1 MKRGTQSI
9 RCFRVAGHGAVPSG
23 GRTAK
28 IPTSAA
34 QAKIKATAAGSAAT
48 AAAAIIAADRGNSAL
63 SVVFATTAYDLATL
77 GAALAARGVERVIGA
92 STGRVIGANGFEAD
106 GISGFHLPAG
116 RFATADTVFE
126 DVAGMGLP
134 ELRARVH
141 TLRLELNQGP
151 GGLFEHR
158 FALLLVDAES
168 RCEERLAAVLG
179 MELNGVPLIGG
190 SAGDLYFNPLG
201 DPPGSTRLL
210 YHGGAKRGAAILC
223 LVATTSP
230 VVAYCHNHY
239 VPSDKKLVITD
250 ADPAR
255 RVVREIDGRPA
266 LAVYAAAC
274 GFRKPPRASGD
285 FAPFPLMIR
294 IGGHYY
300 ARGMQ
305 RIYPDG
311 ALEFACA
318 LEPGLVVALAK
329 PGDMIDSLDGL
340 FATMRRHIGAPEL
353 VIGVDCAAR
362 TAFMERQGLTKGI
375 ESRMRDHA
383 VTGFSSLGEQFNT
396 IHANNSFT
404 CLGIASVS

>member
-1 MKRGTQSI
+1 MSKAAQTI
-9 RCFRVAGHGAVPSG
+9 RCFRASG
-23 GRTAK
+23 D
-28 IPTSAA
+28 
-34 QAKIKATAAGSAAT
+34 TAAV
-48 AAAAIIAADRGNSAL
+48 AAAIAAERGDSAL
-63 SVVFATTAYDLATL
+63 TMVFASTVHDLAAL
-77 GAALAARGVERVIGA
+77 GRELAQRGVHRVIGA
-92 STGRVIGANGFEAD
+92 STGRVIGAAGFEPV

-141 TLRLELNQGP
+141 QLQLDLGP
-151 GGLFEHR
+151 GPDGSLPHR

-179 MELNGVPLIGG
+179 MELNGMPLIGG

-201 DPPGSTRLL
+201 HPPGSTRLL
-210 YHGGAKRGAAILC
+210 YHGSAKRGAAILC
-223 LVATTSP
+223 LVASASP
-230 VVAYCHNHY
+230 VIAYSHNHY
-239 VPSDKKLVITD
+239 MQSDKKFVITD

-255 RVVREIDGRPA
+255 RLVREIDGRPA
-266 LAVYAAAC
+266 LAVYATAC
-274 GFRKPPRASGD
+274 GFRRPPRASRD

-329 PGDMIDSLDGL
+329 PADMIASLDGL
-340 FATMRRHIGAPEL
+340 FAAMRRQIGAPDL
-353 VIGVDCAAR
+353 VIGFDCAAR
-362 TAFMERQGLTKGI
+362 TAYMESQGLTKGV
-375 ESRMRDHA
+375 EALLKEHA

-404 CLGIASVS
+404 CLGIAPLS

>member
-1 MKRGTQSI
+1 MSKSRQKINS
-9 RCFRVAGHGAVPSG
+9 FRSAGD
-23 GRTAK
+23 
-28 IPTSAA
+28 
-34 QAKIKATAAGSAAT
+34 T
-48 AAAAIIAADRGNSAL
+48 AAAAAAIAAGSSDTAL
-63 SVVFATTAYDLATL
+63 TVVFATAEHDLAIL
-77 GAALAARGVERVIGA
+77 ARDLAARGVERVIGA
-92 STGRVIGANGFEAD
+92 STGRVISAGGFEPA
-106 GISGFHLPAG
+106 GVVGFHLPAG
-116 RFATADTVFE
+116 RFAAADTVFE

-141 TLRLELNQGP
+141 QLQLELGGAP
-151 GGLFEHR
+151 GGAFEHR

-168 RCEERLAAVLG
+168 RCEEWLTAVLG

-201 DPPGSTRLL
+201 HPPGSTRLL
-210 YHGGAKRGAAILC
+210 YHGSAKRGAAILC
-223 LVATTSP
+223 LVASASP
-230 VVAYCHNHY
+230 VIAYCHNHY
-239 VPSDKKLVITD
+239 MPSDKKFVITD

-255 RVVREIDGRPA
+255 RLVREIDGRPA

-274 GFRKPPRASGD
+274 GFRRPPRESRD

-300 ARGMQ
+300 PRGMQ
-305 RIYPDG
+305 RIDSDG

-329 PGDMIDSLDGL
+329 PGDMVASLEAL
-340 FATMRRHIGAPEL
+340 FAAMRLRIGAPDL

-362 TAFMERQGLTKGI
+362 TAYMERQGLSKGV
-375 ESRMRDHA
+375 EALLREHA

-404 CLGIASVS
+404 CLGVAPLS

>member
-1 MKRGTQSI
+1 VKKATQSI
-9 RCFRVAGHGAVPSG
+9 TRFR
-23 GRTAK
+23 
-28 IPTSAA
+28 
-34 QAKIKATAAGSAAT
+34 AAGAT
-48 AAAAIIAADRGNSAL
+48 DVAAAAIAADRGNSAL
-63 SVVFATTAYDLATL
+63 TMVFASADHDLAVL
-77 GAALAARGVERVIGA
+77 GNELARRGADRVIGA
-92 STGRVIGANGFEAD
+92 STGRVISANGFEAR
-106 GISGFHLPAG
+106 GVAGFHLPAG
-116 RFATADTVFE
+116 RFAAADTVLE
-126 DVAGMGLP
+126 DIAGMGLP
-134 ELRARVH
+134 ELRASVH
-141 TLRLELNQGP
+141 RLRLELERGP
-151 GGLFEHR
+151 GSSFRHR
-158 FALLLVDAES
+158 FALVLVDAES

-201 DPPGSTRLL
+201 HSPGNTRLL
-210 YHGGAKRGAAILC
+210 YHGDAKRGAAILC
-223 LVATTSP
+223 LVASASP
-230 VVAYCHNHY
+230 VIAYCHNHY
-239 VPSDKKLVITD
+239 IQSDKKFVITD

-255 RVVREIDGRPA
+255 RLVREIDGRPA

-274 GFRKPPRASGD
+274 GFRRPPHEIRD

-300 ARGMQ
+300 ARGTQ

-329 PGDMIDSLDGL
+329 PGDMIASLNGL
-340 FATMRRHIGAPEL
+340 FATMRRQIGAPEL

-362 TAFMERQGLTKGI
+362 TAYMEHQGLTKGV
-375 ESRMRDHA
+375 EALLRQHA

-404 CLGIASVS
+404 CLGVASLS

>member
-1 MKRGTQSI
+1 VSR
-9 RCFRVAGHGAVPSG
+9 
-23 GRTAK
+23 
-28 IPTSAA
+28 SAQGIA
-34 QAKIKATAAGSAAT
+34 RFHCTGDT
-48 AAAAIIAADRGNSAL
+48 AAAAAAIAADRGDAAL
-63 SVVFATTAYDLATL
+63 TMVFASAAHDLALL
-77 GAALAARGVERVIGA
+77 GSELAARGVRRVVGA
-92 STGRVIGANGFEAD
+92 STGRIISVQGFEPH
-106 GISGFHLPAG
+106 GIAGFHLPSG
-116 RFATADTVFE
+116 RFATADTVLD
-126 DVAGMGLP
+126 DVAAMGLP

-141 TLRLELNQGP
+141 QLRVELSGGP
-151 GGLFEHR
+151 GAAFEHR
-158 FALLLVDAES
+158 FALLLVDAEA

-201 DPPGSTRLL
+201 HPPGSTRLL
-210 YHGGAKRGAAILC
+210 YHGGATRGAAILC
-223 LVATTSP
+223 LVASASP
-230 VVAYCHNHY
+230 VIAYCHNHY
-239 VPSDKKLVITD
+239 MPSDKKFVITD

-274 GFRKPPRASGD
+274 GFRRPPRESRD

-329 PGDMIDSLDGL
+329 PGDMIASLDEL
-340 FATMRRHIGAPEL
+340 FAGMRRRIGAPEL

-362 TAFMERQGLTKGI
+362 TAYMERQGLAKGI
-375 ESRMRDHA
+375 EALLRDHC

-404 CLGIASVS
+404 CLGVAAPA

>member
-1 MKRGTQSI
+1 MAGDVAAGT
-9 RCFRVAGHGAVPSG
+9 AGAGS
-23 GRTAK
+23 
-28 IPTSAA
+28 TS
-34 QAKIKATAAGSAAT
+34 TAATHAIAL
-48 AAAAIIAADRGNSAL
+48 AAAATIAADRGDSAL
-63 SVVFATTAYDLATL
+63 TVVFASTAYDLATL
-77 GAALAARGVERVIGA
+77 GAALAARGVDRVIGA
-92 STGRVIGANGFEAD
+92 STGRVIGANGFEPH

-116 RFATADTVFE
+116 RFATADTVLE
-126 DVAGMGLP
+126 EVAGLGLP

-141 TLRLELNQGP
+141 QVRSELNRGP
-151 GGLFEHR
+151 GGSFEHR

-201 DPPGSTRLL
+201 HPPGSTRLL
-210 YHGGAKRGAAILC
+210 YHGAAKRGAAVLC
-223 LVATTSP
+223 MVATTSP
-230 VVAYCHNHY
+230 VAAYCHNHY

-255 RVVREIDGRPA
+255 RVVREIDGCPA

-274 GFRKPPRASGD
+274 GFRKPPRESVD

-329 PGDMIDSLDGL
+329 PGDMIASLDGL
-340 FATMRRHIGAPEL
+340 FATMRRQIGAPEL

-362 TAFMERQGLTKGI
+362 TAFMERQALTKGI

-396 IHANNSFT
+396 MHANNSFT
-404 CLGIASVS
+404 CLGIASAS

>member
-1 MKRGTQSI
+1 MTAVHRNIT
-9 RCFRVAGHGAVPSG
+9 CFRSAGDTV
-23 GRTAK
+23 
-28 IPTSAA
+28 
-34 QAKIKATAAGSAAT
+34 
-48 AAAAIIAADRGNSAL
+48 AAASAIAADSADSAL
-63 SVVFATTAYDLATL
+63 TMVFASAVHDLAAL
-77 GAALAARGVERVIGA
+77 GHELAARGVERAVGA
-92 STGRVIGANGFEAD
+92 STGRVIGAHGFEPG
-106 GISGFHLPAG
+106 GIVGFHLPAG
-116 RFATADTVFE
+116 RFASADTVLE

-141 TLRLELNQGP
+141 QLRVELASGP
-151 GGLFEHR
+151 GGSFEHR

-201 DPPGSTRLL
+201 HPPGSARLL
-210 YHGGAKRGAAILC
+210 YHGSAKRGAAILC
-223 LVATTSP
+223 MVASASP
-230 VVAYCHNHY
+230 VAAYCHNHY
-239 VPSDKKLVITD
+239 TQSDKKFVITD

-255 RVVREIDGRPA
+255 RLVREIDGRPA

-274 GFRKPPRASGD
+274 GFRRPPRESRD

-305 RIYPDG
+305 RIYADG
-311 ALEFACA
+311 TLEFACA
-318 LEPGLVVALAK
+318 LEPGLVVSLAK
-329 PGDMIDSLDGL
+329 PRDMIASLDGL
-340 FATMRRHIGAPEL
+340 FTAMRGQIGAPEL

-362 TAFMERQGLTKGI
+362 TAYMERQGLTAGI
-375 ESRMRDHA
+375 ETLLRQHA

-404 CLGIASVS
+404 CLGVASPQ

>member
-1 MKRGTQSI
+1 MNRDPVSPRAQSI
-9 RCFRVAGHGAVPSG
+9 RRFGVPGDSGAGGDAG
-23 GRTAK
+23 GS
-28 IPTSAA
+28 PAA
-34 QAKIKATAAGSAAT
+34 AAT
-48 AAAAIIAADRGNSAL
+48 HAKAAAAAAAIIAADRGETAL
-63 SVVFATTAYDLATL
+63 TVVFASTAYDLASL
-77 GAALAARGVERVIGA
+77 GAELATRGVERVIGA
-92 STGRVIGANGFEAD
+92 STGRAIGANGFEPG
-106 GISGFHLPAG
+106 GIAGFHLPAG
-116 RFATADTVFE
+116 RFATADTLLE

-141 TLRLELNQGP
+141 QVRSELNQGP
-151 GGLFEHR
+151 GGSFEHR

-201 DPPGSTRLL
+201 HPPGSTRLL
-210 YHGGAKRGAAILC
+210 YHGAAKRGAAILC

-239 VPSDKKLVITD
+239 VPSDKKLVITE

-255 RVVREIDGRPA
+255 RVVREIDGRAA

-274 GFRKPPRASGD
+274 GFRRPPRDSVD
-285 FAPFPLMIR
+285 FAPYPLMIR

-318 LEPGLVVALAK
+318 LEPGLVVAIAK
-329 PGDMIDSLDGL
+329 PGDMIASLDGL
-340 FATMRRHIGAPEL
+340 FSTMRRQIGAPEL

-375 ESRMRDHA
+375 EARLRDHA

-396 IHANNSFT
+396 MHANNSFT
-404 CLGIASVS
+404 CLGIAAVS

>member
-1 MKRGTQSI
+1 MSMPQQKIS
-9 RCFRVAGHGAVPSG
+9 CFQTVG
-23 GRTAK
+23 
-28 IPTSAA
+28 
-34 QAKIKATAAGSAAT
+34 GSAAAAT
-48 AAAAIIAADRGNSAL
+48 AIAADRGDSAL
-63 SVVFATTAYDLATL
+63 TVVFATTDHDLAAM
-77 GAALAARGVERVIGA
+77 GAELAARGVTRVVGA
-92 STGRVIGANGFEAD
+92 STGRIISEQGFAPR
-106 GISGFHLPAG
+106 GVSGFHLPAG
-116 RFATADTVFE
+116 RFAAADTLLE

-141 TLRLELNQGP
+141 QLQLELGSGP
-151 GGLFEHR
+151 GGAFQHR

-201 DPPGSTRLL
+201 HPPGSTRLL
-210 YHGGAKRGAAILC
+210 YHGSAKRGAAILC
-223 LVATTSP
+223 LVASASP
-230 VVAYCHNHY
+230 VVAYCHSHHM
-239 VPSDKKLVITD
+239 PSDKKFVITD

-255 RVVREIDGRPA
+255 RLVREIDGRPA

-274 GFRKPPRASGD
+274 GFRRPPRKSGD

-318 LEPGLVVALAK
+318 LEPGLVVVLAK
-329 PGDMIDSLDGL
+329 PGDMIASLDAL
-340 FATMRRHIGAPEL
+340 FATMRRRIGAPEL
-353 VIGVDCAAR
+353 VIGFDCAAR
-362 TAFMERQGLTKGI
+362 TDYMERQGLTKGI
-375 ESRMRDHA
+375 EALLQRHA

-404 CLGIASVS
+404 CLGVAAPS

>member
-1 MKRGTQSI
+1 MNREVANTGAQSI
-9 RCFRVAGHGAVPSG
+9 RRFRVAGDTGTGRDASG
-23 GRTAK
+23 GAAPAATGAGSQATA
-28 IPTSAA
+28 SAA
-34 QAKIKATAAGSAAT
+34 AG
-48 AAAAIIAADRGNSAL
+48 IAADRGESAL
-63 SVVFATTAYDLATL
+63 TVVFASTAYDLATL
-77 GAALAARGVERVIGA
+77 GAELAARGVGRVIGA
-92 STGRVIGANGFEAD
+92 STGRVIGANGFEA
-106 GISGFHLPAG
+106 GGVSGFHLPAG
-116 RFATADTVFE
+116 RFATADTLLE

-141 TLRLELNQGP
+141 QVRSELNTGP
-151 GGLFEHR
+151 GGSFEHR

-179 MELNGVPLIGG
+179 MELTGVPLIGG

-201 DPPGSTRLL
+201 HPPGSTRLL

-230 VVAYCHNHY
+230 VAAYCHNHY
-239 VPSDKKLVITD
+239 IPSDKKLVITE

-255 RVVREIDGRPA
+255 RLVREIDGRPA

-329 PGDMIDSLDGL
+329 PGDMIASLDGL
-340 FATMRRHIGAPEL
+340 FSTMRRQIGTPEL

-375 ESRMRDHA
+375 ESRLRDHA

-396 IHANNSFT
+396 MHANNSFT
-404 CLGIASVS
+404 CLGIASAS